1 MERMISIWRVVFR
14 RMVMIQRA
22 VVERMVQKVVSY
34 IALLPNDIR
43 TAYLRHET
51 ASQGFR

>member
-1 MERMISIWRVVFR
+1 MISIQKIAFR
-14 RMVMIQRA
+14 RTVLIQRV

-34 IALLPNDIR
+34 ICHNQNDIR
-43 TAYLRHET
+43 KGYLRHET